1 MIINNCIVKTSAR
14 NRSDQIDIS
23 IYTSII
29 KPLPEIYL
37 HVVVYFKYQTYKK
50 FPIDLWDDACAW
62 WENGN
67 RKKQSFVMEVIM
79 SALEKH
85 LKYNGQLR
93 CPLKGNL
100 SVEANGVLINK
111 VFPPMPLIPIGHYL
125 TSIKLFEGDRNTVIA
140 HTKSYIQ
147 IIDQNV

>member
-1 MIINNCIVKTSAR
+1 MIVNNCTVKNSR

-23 IYTSII
+23 IHTSIL

-37 HVVVYFKYQTYKK
+37 HVVLYFKYQTYKK

-67 RKKQSFVMEVIM
+67 GKKESFAMEVIM
-79 SALEKH
+79 ATLQKH
-85 LKYNGQLR
+85 IKYNGQLR

-100 SVEANGVLINK
+100 SVDVKDVVINK
-111 VFPPMPLIPIGHYL
+111 VIPPLPLVPTGHYL
-125 TSIKLFEGDRNTVIA
+125 SSIKFFEGDRSTLIA
-140 HTKSYIQ
+140 HTKTYMQ
-147 IIDQNV
+147 ITD